1 MNNLPPPFSPQ
12 LIGRTE
18 KTLNAILDRQLA
30 GAVTEPQWVTLVL
43 IAASSRSADRGQLTA
58 QVAHA
63 LRVNQK
69 TAVTHIGQLAGKGLV
84 QIAPGP
90 GAGVALT
97 EAGQRLLGGVRKQ
110 VAEITQRLWGDLPV
124 ADLQVAGRVLS
135 TVLERAEAEL
145 ETGTAGT

>member
-1 MNNLPPPFSPQ
+1 MNNLPPSFSPQ

-43 IAASSRSADRGQLTA
+43 IAAGRRSADRGQLTA

-69 TAVTHIGQLAGKGLV
+69 TAATHIGQLARKGLV

-97 EAGQRLLGGVRKQ
+97 EAGQHLLGCVRKQ
-110 VAEITQRLWGDLPV
+110 VGEITQRLWGDLPV

-135 TVLERAEAEL
+135 TVLERAAAEL
-145 ETGTAGT
+145 ETGS